1 MITAIFVEGNTDLYF
16 FQTVLTLI
24 KDARIIEHYQCIDAR
39 DIYFRYRRPDKM
51 VIKSGNDYA
60 VVVSCDGKQNAIETF
75 IASIGD
81 FLKSNNPVGKV
92 CLIVDQDMD
101 QGLECRLTDRLKS
114 LTTSFSNEQVTLT
127 AFKTHDS
134 LHKSCIS
141 RKSKKIQLG
150 FTEVKPSLESIIS
163 RFLRSY
169 CRIPQDQISGNEH
182 ETIRMAC
189 TYLNLDGKQN
199 LFAHFANDY
208 PSQLKT
214 EMTRT
219 ELKQTVCFLL

>member
-1 MITAIFVEGNTDLYF
+1 MRCLDFLCEFVILPVSFPSVVCAHCRVPEIAIKKCSGPVP
-16 FQTVLTLI
+16 
-24 KDARIIEHYQCIDAR
+24 AR
-39 DIYFRYRRPDKM
+39 
-51 VIKSGNDYA
+51 SGRNYA
-60 VVVSCDGKQNAIETF
+60 PTP
-75 IASIGD
+75 SIGD
-81 FLKSNNPVGKV
+81 FLKGNNPVGKV
-92 CLIVDQDMD
+92 CLIVDQDMG

-114 LTTSFSNEQVTLT
+114 LTTSFSNEQVTLA

-189 TYLNLDGKQN
+189 TYLDLDGKQN